1 MQRSHFARSPRT
13 AALCALTASFLA
25 FPATVGAQTVFTVNN
40 IAPIVSTG
48 AYVSITAPDAL
59 HHNSGT
65 VVNSFTPVTFGTN
78 SYYDSPGAAFGV
90 SNPGLTLNG
99 AITGTSIPAGTVMPV
114 SYNFTLGKNA
124 FVPGTVTWTLSLSDN
139 QNSTPFQIASG
150 SLTTSGAASQLFS
163 GVGNSYTFTTGGSTT
178 FATSMRL
185 TYTSIDGA
193 TDPRVTIAMANSGFG
208 GGGITFGASAIPEP
222 STYAA
227 IAGAAMLGLAVWRRR
242 RQSAPASV
250 TTA

>member
-1 MQRSHFARSPRT
+1 MNTPPPSHRRGS
-13 AALCALTASFLA
+13 
-25 FPATVGAQTVFTVNN
+25 FPALFVTTATLLLAATLPAQTVFTVNN

-48 AYVSITAPDAL
+48 AYVSITAPDFL

-99 AITGTSIPAGTVMPV
+99 AITGTTITAGTVMPV
-114 SYNFTLGKNA
+114 SFNFTLGKNA
-124 FVPGTVTWTLSLSDN
+124 FVPGTVTWSLTLSDN

-150 SLTTSGAASQLFS
+150 SLTTGGAASQNFT
-163 GVGNSYTFTTGGSTT
+163 GTGNSYSFTNGGSTT
-178 FATSMRL
+178 FAASLRL
-185 TYTSIDGA
+185 TYTSIDGG
-193 TDPRVTIAMANSGFG
+193 TDPRVTISMANSGFG
-208 GGGITFGASAIPEP
+208 GGGITFGAPSAIPEP

-227 IAGAAMLGLAVWRRR
+227 LAGLAVLGLALRRR
-242 RQSAPASV
+242 SQRSGTSA
-250 TTA
+250 

>member
-1 MQRSHFARSPRT
+1 MQRSLLARFPGT
-13 AALCALTASFLA
+13 AALCSLTAAVFI
-25 FPATVGAQTVFTVNN
+25 FPATLGAQTVFTVNN

-48 AYVSITAPDAL
+48 AYVSITAPDSL

-78 SYYDSPGAAFGV
+78 SYYDSPGAAFGA

-99 AITGTSIPAGTVMPV
+99 AITGTAITAGTVMPV

-150 SLTTSGAASQLFS
+150 SLTTSGADSLLFS
-163 GVGNSYTFTTGGSTT
+163 GVGNSYSFTNGGSTT
-178 FATSMRL
+178 FAASMRL
-185 TYTSIDGA
+185 SFTSIDGA

-208 GGGITFGASAIPEP
+208 GGGITFGAPSAIPEP

-227 IAGAAMLGLAVWRRR
+227 IAGAAMLGLAVWQRRR
-242 RQSAPASV
+242 KQP
-250 TTA
+250 TATV